1 MYIIDTKPDSHTYYG
16 EKYSWISYQH
26 FAWEICEKYDI
37 KNLNG
42 YSGQFPIGWVLNNA
56 DDVKNIHKYATDW
69 IEGTNV
75 SLKVYYYDMG
85 TDTWHEYVPVK

>member
-1 MYIIDTKPDSHTYYG
+1 MERNIHGLAINILHG
-16 EKYSWISYQH
+16 KYV
-26 FAWEICEKYDI
+26 KNDI

-42 YSGQFPIGWVLNNA
+42 YSGQFPIGWVLNKA

>member
-1 MYIIDTKPDSHTYYG
+1 MYRDVDA
-16 EKYSWISYQH
+16 EKLFDNLVYFLEAIGPV
-26 FAWEICEKYDI
+26 CEKYDI